1 MREGDKN
8 TKFFHSKATTRKRK
22 NRIGGILDENNRW
35 NEEPEDIE
43 RIFCD
48 YYDNLF
54 TSNKPSQSQME
65 NALKDLPCKVTEEM
79 NAQLNQPYTEA
90 DITEALSQMHPIKA
104 PGPDGL
110 PAAFFQKHWKSVSQG
125 VITTCLQVLN
135 NRGNLTPLNHTY
147 IALIPKAEKPKKV
160 ADFRPISLCNV
171 IYQIIAK
178 TIANR
183 LKLVLNDVISPAQS
197 AFVPNRLITDN
208 IIIGYEYLHKI
219 RLSMGKKHG
228 LVALKLDI
236 SKAYDRVE

>member
-1 MREGDKN
+1 
-8 TKFFHSKATTRKRK
+8 
-22 NRIGGILDENNRW
+22 
-35 NEEPEDIE
+35 
-43 RIFCD
+43 
-48 YYDNLF
+48 
-54 TSNKPSQSQME
+54 ME
-65 NALKDLPCKVTEEM
+65 NALKDLPSKVTEEM

-110 PAAFFQKHWKSVSQG
+110 PVAFFQKHWKSVSQG
-125 VITTCLQVLN
+125 VTTTCLQVLN
-135 NRGNLTPLNHTY
+135 NKGNPTPLNHTY

-171 IYQIIAK
+171 IYRIIAK

-208 IIIGYEYLHKI
+208 IIIGYECLHKI
-219 RLSMGKKHG
+219 RLSRGKKHG